1 MEGGTQKDCTKT
13 PCLTLVLGKR
23 NLAKCPKIVFHK
35 NAITG
40 FDIETLKTI
49 PKMQLKYIFACRCP
63 CWQTCLNTKWGH
75 HWTRMRTA
83 IVSVVDTPAFEWF
96 VLVLIF
102 ASSITLCF
110 EDIHLDSNKTLK
122 RILYW
127 TNFVF
132 SLIFVIEMVL
142 KWMALGFTKYFTSF
156 WTILDFIIV
165 FVSLP
170 LNIFR
175 TKRMPGQSVDFI
187 LYFFRYPYFHY

>member
-1 MEGGTQKDCTKT
+1 MSYPSFGRKKPSKVPDDCFPQKCY
-13 PCLTLVLGKR
+13 
-23 NLAKCPKIVFHK
+23 
-35 NAITG
+35 
-40 FDIETLKTI
+40 E
-49 PKMQLKYIFACRCP
+49 RCP
-63 CWQTCLNTKWGH
+63 CWNECLQTKWGT
-75 HWTRMRTA
+75 HWTSMRTA
-83 IVSVVDTPAFEWF
+83 VVSVVDTPAFEWF

-165 FVSLP
+165 FVSFLP
-170 LNIFR
+170 
-175 TKRMPGQSVDFI
+175 
-187 LYFFRYPYFHY
+187 

>member
-1 MEGGTQKDCTKT
+1 M
-13 PCLTLVLGKR
+13 LTFFLL
-23 NLAKCPKIVFHK
+23 CF
-35 NAITG
+35 
-40 FDIETLKTI
+40 
-49 PKMQLKYIFACRCP
+49 CRCP
-63 CWQTCLNTKWGH
+63 CWQKCIDTRWGG
-75 HWTRMRTA
+75 HWTKMRTA
-83 IVSVVDTPAFEWF
+83 VVSVVDTPAFEWF

-127 TNFVF
+127 TNFAF

-165 FVSLP
+165 FVSVSKNFL
-170 LNIFR
+170 I
-175 TKRMPGQSVDFI
+175 K
-187 LYFFRYPYFHY
+187 FHCACASNST